1 MIEDGDNQ
9 GAHREALLARLTAG
23 EIRCLEQVAKG
34 LQTKEIARALELK
47 PNTVD
52 TWLRS
57 AVRKLGTRN
66 RFLAAQMLME
76 SRAKDAA
83 TGDVT
88 PVPLL
93 RPQYSHIPADANP
106 SDREPSAGEGNGP
119 DDLGHGKIYHPE
131 SRDSGDGTSWLEP
144 SHPIARFFG
153 GENRLS
159 WGQRLLRIIAIAI
172 GASIAFTAVMNSLL
186 AVSRLLASSN

>member
-1 MIEDGDNQ
+1 MNKNGQQERER
-9 GAHREALLARLTAG
+9 REALLARLTAS

-34 LQTKEIARALELK
+34 LQTKEIARALDLK

-57 AVRKLGTRN
+57 AVRKLEARN
-66 RFLAAQMLME
+66 RFLAAQMLVE
-76 SRAKDAA
+76 SRTGDAA
-83 TGDVT
+83 AGGVT
-88 PVPLL
+88 PIPLL
-93 RPQYSHIPADANP
+93 RPQYSYIPADADP
-106 SDREPSAGEGNGP
+106 GDRGVSAGEGNGP
-119 DDLGHGKIYHPE
+119 DDLGQDRNYHPE
-131 SRDSGDGTSWLEP
+131 SRDSGCGTSWLEP